1 MEEQEPLKKTSEQ
14 DLSAQTGKPN
24 PTLNRPSTLGILAF
38 IILTGL
44 FAILIYQRFLI
55 VQEAKKK
62 DAYDVVNTAKD
73 KLQEVLAYSSS
84 ATKVL
89 SFFVDNNGGVKNFDS
104 VAKQIISA
112 TEDIDALELV
122 PDGVIR
128 YVYPLKGNEAALGFD
143 ILADPTRNKEAFK
156 AIEKKELFFSGPFQL
171 KQGGMGIVGRLPVFR
186 NKKFWGF
193 SAVIIKLSTLLRAAG
208 IDSTDQNG
216 NYFQLS
222 KINPDT
228 KKEEF
233 FILHDKEPVHD
244 YSISVDVPNGEWKL
258 SVQPSAG
265 YKKLADIFILA
276 LLGFLISVFGA
287 VFVFS
292 IAGRPQQLNNL
303 VKERTAQ
310 LKESEEK
317 FSRAFHSNVL
327 GFAIYNEE
335 FRIVDINGPYAAVL
349 EKPRHELIGKT
360 SDEAGLIS
368 KINIAR
374 RESISNEIE
383 VILNVDGQLSNY
395 ETEIETNDGSPVTVL
410 LSIERLELN
419 NKKHWLTSIIDITAK
434 KKAELL
440 LKESEEKYRTLIEQ
454 ASDGIVI
461 SDLDG
466 IILEVNNSIC
476 IMGGYDENEILGEHL
491 HKFLPPE
498 DITQNPLRL
507 SEIMQGRS
515 VLYERRLLRKDGTAL
530 NIEVNSKMASS
541 HTIIGFIR
549 DISDRKKNEET
560 LRYQAR
566 LLESVSDAVTSLDLD
581 RRIVSWNKACEELY
595 GFKTEEVLGK
605 RVSELVAFEFQN
617 ISTEEVFKQVFT
629 EGQWKGEFNFIYP
642 KTGIKTHLLSS
653 LNVLKN
659 KDGEV
664 SGLILTSRD
673 ITERKKAEEEIR
685 KSNERFELIAQATN
699 EVIWD
704 HDFQKNETW
713 GNQKLYNLHGLES
726 GEATINFEM
735 FIERIHPDER
745 DKVVSRLR
753 AALEK
758 SETFLLEEF
767 RVKTAD
773 SGYKNFYD
781 RAYIKYDELGN
792 PLRIIGAM
800 QDITEREIANKALL
814 ESEEKYRTL
823 VEQASDGIFIA
834 DHEGRFLIVNSAGY
848 ALSQYTQEELK
859 GLSIYDLVLP
869 EDLKKDPFHFSEMIS
884 KQVARSERR
893 MRRKDG
899 TLLDVEVT
907 AKFISG
913 NRFLAFVRDVSERKK
928 VEKQLAENEQ
938 RLNRA
943 ELMGNLG
950 HGYYNIKNGTMHL
963 SEGLYKIFGVTP
975 ETFSHTIDGL
985 RSVIHPDDFL
995 IQQEAVETM
1004 FENGEVEVEFRIVRP
1019 GLEVRNVLF
1028 KTVLSKNEKGELI
1041 DSFTTALC
1049 VTDRKKAQQELE
1061 ESFSVLEA
1069 TLESTADGI
1078 LVVNSEGRIIHYNKK
1093 FTELWNIP
1101 PDILAAGDD
1110 NKAIDFVLGQLKS
1123 PEIFLAKVKE
1133 LYTRPDAVS
1142 FDILEFKDGRV
1153 FERYSQPQLIGGQK
1167 PGRVWSFRDVTEKFK
1182 AKELLEKSYGEIRQL
1197 ASNLQSIR
1205 EDERTNIARE
1215 IHDELGQ
1222 QLTGLKMDI
1231 HWLSRKIKSA
1241 DKEINNKMKES
1252 IELIN
1257 ATITSVRKIATDL
1270 RPSILD
1276 DLGLVAALEWQG
1288 EEFEKRSGTKVKF
1301 INQTGDLALKPE
1313 VATGIFRIYQ
1323 ELLTNIA
1330 RHANAQMVNAS
1341 LQIEE
1346 NILRFS
1352 IKDNGAGFNSDTIG
1366 SKKTLGLLGIKERT
1380 LLMGGTYEIKTEPGK
1395 GSETIISIPLH
1406 LAKVTG

>member
-1 MEEQEPLKKTSEQ
+1 MEEQDHLKKNSEQ
-14 DLSAQTGKPN
+14 SLPAGAGKASLI
-24 PTLNRPSTLGILAF
+24 LNRPAVLGILAF
-38 IILTGL
+38 FILAGL

-62 DAYDVVNTAKD
+62 EAYEIVNTAKD

-84 ATKVL
+84 ATKIL
-89 SFFVDNNGGVKNFDS
+89 SFFIDNNGEVKNFDS
-104 VAKQIISA
+104 VAAQIISA

-128 YVYPLKGNEAALGFD
+128 YIYPLTGNATALGFD
-143 ILADPTRNKEAFK
+143 ILSDSTRNKEAFK

-193 SAVIIKLSTLLRAAG
+193 SAVIIKLSTLLKAAG
-208 IDSTDQNG
+208 IDSVDQNG

-244 YSISVDVPNGEWKL
+244 YSISVDVPSGEWKL
-258 SVQPSAG
+258 SVQPSPG

-276 LLGFLISVFGA
+276 LLGFLISIFGA

-327 GFAIYNEE
+327 GFAIYDEE

-349 EKPRHELIGKT
+349 ERPRHELIGKT

-374 RESISNEIE
+374 MESISQEIE

-395 ETEIETNDGSPVTVL
+395 ETEIETNDGSLVTVL
-410 LSIERLELN
+410 LSIERLELHG
-419 NKKHWLTSIIDITAK
+419 KKHWLTSIIDITAK

-461 SDLDG
+461 TDLDG

-476 IMGGYDENEILGEHL
+476 VMSGYSEEEMLHEHL

-498 DITQNPLRL
+498 DVAQNPLRL
-507 SEIMQGRS
+507 SELMQGRS
-515 VLYERRLLRKDGTAL
+515 LLSERRLLRKDGISL
-530 NIEVNSKMASS
+530 DIEVNSKMASS
-541 HTIIGFIR
+541 HTLIGFIR
-549 DISDRKKNEET
+549 DITDRKKNEET
-560 LRYQAR
+560 LQYQAR
-566 LLESVSDAVTSLDLD
+566 LLESVSDAVTSLDLN

-595 GFKTEEVLGK
+595 GLKTEEVLGK
-605 RVSELVAFEFQN
+605 RVPELVTFEFQN

-629 EGQWKGEFNFIYP
+629 EGQWKGEFYFIHP
-642 KTGIKTHLLSS
+642 KTSVNTHLLSS

-664 SGLILTSRD
+664 SGLILTSKD

-699 EVIWD
+699 EAVWD

-713 GNQKLYNLHGLES
+713 GNKKLYSLHGLES
-726 GEATINFEM
+726 GAAKINFEM
-735 FIERIHPDER
+735 FLEKIHPDER
-745 DKVVSRLR
+745 DNVVSRMR
-753 AALEK
+753 TAIEN
-758 SETFLLEEF
+758 SETSLTEEF
-767 RVKTAD
+767 RFKTAD
-773 SGYKNFYD
+773 GEYKNFYD
-781 RAYIKYDELGN
+781 RAYIKYDESGN
-792 PLRIIGAM
+792 PLRILGAM
-800 QDITEREIANKALL
+800 QDITEREIAKKALL

-823 VEQASDGIFIA
+823 VEQATDGIFIA
-834 DHEGRFLIVNSAGY
+834 DKTGRFLVVNSSGHSM
-848 ALSQYTQEELK
+848 SQYSGEEMMK
-859 GLSIYDLVLP
+859 MSIYDLVLK
-869 EDLKKDPFHFSEMIS
+869 EDIEKDPFHFSEMQGG
-884 KQVARSERR
+884 KVARSERR
-893 MRRKDG
+893 LKRKDG

-913 NRFLAFVRDVSERKK
+913 DRFLAFVRDVSERKK
-928 VEKQLAENEQ
+928 ADKALA
-938 RLNRA
+938 
-943 ELMGNLG
+943 
-950 HGYYNIKNGTMHL
+950 
-963 SEGLYKIFGVTP
+963 
-975 ETFSHTIDGL
+975 
-985 RSVIHPDDFL
+985 
-995 IQQEAVETM
+995 
-1004 FENGEVEVEFRIVRP
+1004 
-1019 GLEVRNVLF
+1019 
-1028 KTVLSKNEKGELI
+1028 
-1041 DSFTTALC
+1041 
-1049 VTDRKKAQQELE
+1049 

-1078 LVVNSEGRIIHYNKK
+1078 LVVNAQGRIIRFNKK
-1093 FTELWNIP
+1093 FTELWGIP
-1101 PDILAAGDD
+1101 QEILVTGDD
-1110 NKAIDFVLGQLKS
+1110 NKAIGFVLDQLKE
-1123 PEIFLAKVKE
+1123 PDKFLSKVKE
-1133 LYTRPDAVS
+1133 LYDQPQAVS

-1153 FERYSQPQLIGGQK
+1153 FERYSQPQLIQQQS
-1167 PGRVWSFRDVTEKFK
+1167 PGRVWSFRDVTERKKAEEELFQSEQK
-1182 AKELLEKSYGEIRQL
+1182 YRLLFQNNPLPMWMVTIPGLDIIEVNNAAIEKYGYSREEFLKLNTRQLRPAEDVEQYLKEVDKMDPDVSNTRTWRHIKKDGTILQVETHIHQIIYEGRPVWLGLSHDVTEQYEAKELLQKSYEEIRQL

-1231 HWLSRKIKSA
+1231 HWLSRKVKNA
-1241 DKEINNKMKES
+1241 DDEINEKMKES
-1252 IELIN
+1252 IDLIN

-1276 DLGLVAALEWQG
+1276 DLGLLAALEWQG

-1301 INQTGDLALKPE
+1301 INKAGDMEVRPE
-1313 VATGIFRIYQ
+1313 VATAIFRIYQ

-1330 RHANAQMVNAS
+1330 RHANAGLVTALLDM
-1341 LQIEE
+1341 EG
-1346 NILRFS
+1346 NILRVS
-1352 IKDNGAGFNSDTIG
+1352 IKDDGVGFNTSTI
-1366 SKKTLGLLGIKERT
+1366 SNKKTLGLLGIKERT

-1395 GSETIISIPLH
+1395 GSETIISIPLK
-1406 LAKVTG
+1406 LTKSTG

>member
-1 MEEQEPLKKTSEQ
+1 MEEQDHLKKNDEQ
-14 DLSAQTGKPN
+14 GLPVGAGKASLI
-24 PTLNRPSTLGILAF
+24 LNRPAVLGILAF
-38 IILTGL
+38 VILAGL

-62 DAYDVVNTAKD
+62 EAYEIVNTAKD

-84 ATKVL
+84 ATKIL
-89 SFFVDNNGGVKNFDS
+89 SFFIDNNGEVKNFDS
-104 VAKQIISA
+104 VAAQIISA
-112 TEDIDALELV
+112 TKDIDALELV

-128 YVYPLKGNEAALGFD
+128 YIYPLKGNETALGFD
-143 ILADPTRNKEAFK
+143 ILSDSTRNKEAFK

-193 SAVIIKLSTLLRAAG
+193 SAVIIKLSTLLKAAG
-208 IDSTDQNG
+208 IDSVDQNG

-244 YSISVDVPNGEWKL
+244 YSIAVDVPSGEWKL
-258 SVQPSAG
+258 SVQPSPG

-276 LLGFLISVFGA
+276 LLGFLISIFGA

-327 GFAIYNEE
+327 GFAIYDED
-335 FRIVDINGPYAAVL
+335 FRIVDINEPYASVL

-374 RESISNEIE
+374 RESISQEIE

-395 ETEIETNDGSPVTVL
+395 ETEIETNDGSLVTVL
-410 LSIERLELN
+410 LSIERLELHG
-419 NKKHWLTSIIDITAK
+419 KKHWLTSIIDITAK

-461 SDLDG
+461 TDLDG

-476 IMGGYDENEILGEHL
+476 VLSGYSEEEMLHEHL

-498 DITQNPLRL
+498 DVAQNPLRL
-507 SEIMQGRS
+507 SELMQGRS
-515 VLYERRLLRKDGTAL
+515 LLSERRLLRKDGVSL
-530 NIEVNSKMASS
+530 DIEVNSKMASS
-541 HTIIGFIR
+541 HTLIGFIR

-566 LLESVSDAVTSLDLD
+566 LLESVSDAVTSLDLN

-595 GFKTEEVLGK
+595 GLKTEEVLGK
-605 RVSELVAFEFQN
+605 RVPELVTFEFQN

-629 EGQWKGEFNFIYP
+629 KGHWKGEFNFIHP
-642 KTGIKTHLLSS
+642 KTSVKTHLLSS

-664 SGLILTSRD
+664 SGLILTSKD

-699 EVIWD
+699 EAVWD

-713 GNQKLYNLHGLES
+713 GNKKLYSLHGLES
-726 GEATINFEM
+726 GAATINFEM
-735 FIERIHPDER
+735 FLEKIHPDER
-745 DKVVSRLR
+745 DNVVSRMRTAIENSVTSL
-753 AALEK
+753 
-758 SETFLLEEF
+758 TEEF
-767 RVKTAD
+767 RFKTAD
-773 SGYKNFYD
+773 GEYKNFYD
-781 RAYIKYDELGN
+781 RAYIKYDESGN
-792 PLRIIGAM
+792 PLRILGAM
-800 QDITEREIANKALL
+800 QDITEREIAKKALL

-823 VEQASDGIFIA
+823 VEQATDGIFIA
-834 DHEGRFLIVNSAGY
+834 DKTGRFLMVNSSGHSM
-848 ALSQYTQEELK
+848 SQYSGEEMMK
-859 GLSIYDLVLP
+859 MSIYDLVLT
-869 EDLKKDPFHFSEMIS
+869 EDIKKDPFHFSEM
-884 KQVARSERR
+884 QGGRVARSERR
-893 MRRKDG
+893 LKRKDG

-913 NRFLAFVRDVSERKK
+913 DRFLAFVRDVSERKK
-928 VEKQLAENEQ
+928 ADKALA
-938 RLNRA
+938 
-943 ELMGNLG
+943 
-950 HGYYNIKNGTMHL
+950 
-963 SEGLYKIFGVTP
+963 
-975 ETFSHTIDGL
+975 
-985 RSVIHPDDFL
+985 
-995 IQQEAVETM
+995 
-1004 FENGEVEVEFRIVRP
+1004 
-1019 GLEVRNVLF
+1019 
-1028 KTVLSKNEKGELI
+1028 
-1041 DSFTTALC
+1041 
-1049 VTDRKKAQQELE
+1049 

-1078 LVVNSEGRIIHYNKK
+1078 LVVNAQGRIIRFNKK
-1093 FTELWNIP
+1093 FTELWGIP
-1101 PDILAAGDD
+1101 QEVLVTGDD
-1110 NKAIDFVLGQLKS
+1110 NKAIGFVLDQLKE
-1123 PEIFLAKVKE
+1123 PDKFLSKVKE
-1133 LYTRPDAVS
+1133 LYGQPQAVS

-1153 FERYSQPQLIGGQK
+1153 FERYSQPQLIQQQS
-1167 PGRVWSFRDVTEKFK
+1167 PGRVWSFRDVTIRKKAEEELFQSEQKYRLLFQNNPLPMWMVTIPGLDIIEVNNAAIEKYGYSREEFLK
-1182 AKELLEKSYGEIRQL
+1182 LNTRQLRPAQDVEQYLKEVDKMDPNVSNTRTWRHIKKDGTIMQVETHIHQIIYEGRPVWLGLSHDVTEQYEAKELLQKSYEEIRQL

-1231 HWLSRKIKSA
+1231 HWLSRKVKNA
-1241 DKEINNKMKES
+1241 DDEINEKMKES
-1252 IELIN
+1252 IDLIN

-1276 DLGLVAALEWQG
+1276 DLGLLAALEWQG

-1301 INQTGDLALKPE
+1301 INKAGDMEVRPE
-1313 VATGIFRIYQ
+1313 VATAIFRIYQ

-1330 RHANAQMVNAS
+1330 RHANAGLVTAM
-1341 LQIEE
+1341 LDMEG
-1346 NILRFS
+1346 NILRVS
-1352 IKDNGAGFNSDTIG
+1352 IKDDGVGFNTNTI
-1366 SKKTLGLLGIKERT
+1366 SNKKTLGLLGIKERT

-1395 GSETIISIPLH
+1395 GSETIISIPL
-1406 LAKVTG
+1406 KPTKSTG

>member
-1 MEEQEPLKKTSEQ
+1 MEEQDRLKKNSQQGLPVGE
-14 DLSAQTGKPN
+14 GKASLI
-24 PTLNRPSTLGILAF
+24 LNRPAVLGILAF
-38 IILTGL
+38 VILAGL

-62 DAYDVVNTAKD
+62 EAYEIVNTAKD

-84 ATKVL
+84 ATKIL
-89 SFFVDNNGGVKNFDS
+89 SFFIDNNGEVKNFDS
-104 VAKQIISA
+104 VAAQIINA
-112 TEDIDALELV
+112 TEDIDALELL

-128 YVYPLKGNEAALGFD
+128 YIYPLKGNEAVLGFD
-143 ILADPTRNKEAFK
+143 ILADPTLNKEAFK
-156 AIEKKELFFSGPFQL
+156 AIEEKELFFSGPFQL

-193 SAVIIKLSTLLRAAG
+193 SAVIIKLSTLLKAAG
-208 IDSTDQNG
+208 IDSVDQNG

-222 KINPDT
+222 KINSDT

-233 FILHDKEPVHD
+233 FILHDKERVHD

-258 SVQPSAG
+258 SVQPSPG

-276 LLGFLISVFGA
+276 LLGFLISIFGA

-327 GFAIYNEE
+327 GFAIYDED
-335 FRIVDINGPYAAVL
+335 FRIVDINEPYASVL

-374 RESISNEIE
+374 RESISQEIE

-395 ETEIETNDGSPVTVL
+395 ETEIETNDGSLVTVL
-410 LSIERLELN
+410 LSIERLELHG
-419 NKKHWLTSIIDITAK
+419 KKHWLTSIIDITAK

-461 SDLDG
+461 TDLDG

-476 IMGGYDENEILGEHL
+476 VLSGYSEEEMLHEHL

-498 DITQNPLRL
+498 DVAQNPLRL
-507 SEIMQGRS
+507 SELMQGRS
-515 VLYERRLLRKDGTAL
+515 LLSERRLLRKDGVPL
-530 NIEVNSKMASS
+530 DIEVNSKMASS
-541 HTIIGFIR
+541 HTLIGFIR

-566 LLESVSDAVTSLDLD
+566 LLESVSDAVTSLDLN

-595 GFKTEEVLGK
+595 GLKTEEVLGK
-605 RVSELVAFEFQN
+605 RVPELVTFEFQN

-629 EGQWKGEFNFIYP
+629 EGQWKGEFNFIHP
-642 KTGIKTHLLSS
+642 KTSVKTHLLSS

-659 KDGEV
+659 KDGKV
-664 SGLILTSRD
+664 SGLILTSKD

-699 EVIWD
+699 EAVWD

-713 GNQKLYNLHGLES
+713 GNKKLYSLHGLES
-726 GEATINFEM
+726 GAATINFEM
-735 FIERIHPDER
+735 FLEKIHPDER
-745 DKVVSRLR
+745 DNVVSRMRTAIENSVTSL
-753 AALEK
+753 
-758 SETFLLEEF
+758 TEEF
-767 RVKTAD
+767 RFKTAD
-773 SGYKNFYD
+773 GEYKNFYD
-781 RAYIKYDELGN
+781 RAYIKYDESGN
-792 PLRIIGAM
+792 PLRILGAM
-800 QDITEREIANKALL
+800 QDITEREIAKKALL

-823 VEQASDGIFIA
+823 VEQATDGIFIA
-834 DHEGRFLIVNSAGY
+834 DKTGRFLVVNSSGHSM
-848 ALSQYTQEELK
+848 SQYSGEEMMK
-859 GLSIYDLVLP
+859 MSIYDLVLT
-869 EDLKKDPFHFSEMIS
+869 EDIKKDPFHFSEM
-884 KQVARSERR
+884 QGGRVARSERR
-893 MRRKDG
+893 LKRKDG

-913 NRFLAFVRDVSERKK
+913 DRFLAFVRDVSERKK
-928 VEKQLAENEQ
+928 ADKALA
-938 RLNRA
+938 
-943 ELMGNLG
+943 
-950 HGYYNIKNGTMHL
+950 
-963 SEGLYKIFGVTP
+963 
-975 ETFSHTIDGL
+975 
-985 RSVIHPDDFL
+985 
-995 IQQEAVETM
+995 
-1004 FENGEVEVEFRIVRP
+1004 
-1019 GLEVRNVLF
+1019 
-1028 KTVLSKNEKGELI
+1028 
-1041 DSFTTALC
+1041 
-1049 VTDRKKAQQELE
+1049 

-1078 LVVNSEGRIIHYNKK
+1078 LVVNAQGRIIRFNKK
-1093 FTELWNIP
+1093 FTELWGIP
-1101 PDILAAGDD
+1101 QEVLVTGDD
-1110 NKAIDFVLGQLKS
+1110 NKAIGFVLDQLKE
-1123 PEIFLAKVKE
+1123 PDKFLSKVKE
-1133 LYTRPDAVS
+1133 LYGQPQAVS

-1153 FERYSQPQLIGGQK
+1153 FERYSQPQLIQQQS
-1167 PGRVWSFRDVTEKFK
+1167 PGRVWSFRDVTIRKKAEEELFQSEQKYRLLFQNNPLPMWMVTIPGLDIIEVNNAAIEKYGYSREEFLK
-1182 AKELLEKSYGEIRQL
+1182 LNTRQLRPAEDVEQYLKEVDKMDPDVSNTRTWRHIKKDGTIMQVETHIHQIIYEGRPVWLGLSHDVTEQYEAKELLQKSYEEIRQL

-1231 HWLSRKIKSA
+1231 HWLSRKVKNA
-1241 DKEINNKMKES
+1241 DDEINEKMKES
-1252 IELIN
+1252 IDLIN

-1276 DLGLVAALEWQG
+1276 DLGLPAALEWQG

-1301 INQTGDLALKPE
+1301 INKAGDMEVRPE
-1313 VATGIFRIYQ
+1313 VATAIFRIYQ

-1330 RHANAQMVNAS
+1330 RHANAGLVTALLDM
-1341 LQIEE
+1341 EG
-1346 NILRFS
+1346 NILRVS
-1352 IKDNGAGFNSDTIG
+1352 IKDDGVGFNTNTI
-1366 SKKTLGLLGIKERT
+1366 SNKKTLGLLGIKERT

-1395 GSETIISIPLH
+1395 GSETIISIPL
-1406 LAKVTG
+1406 KPTKSTG